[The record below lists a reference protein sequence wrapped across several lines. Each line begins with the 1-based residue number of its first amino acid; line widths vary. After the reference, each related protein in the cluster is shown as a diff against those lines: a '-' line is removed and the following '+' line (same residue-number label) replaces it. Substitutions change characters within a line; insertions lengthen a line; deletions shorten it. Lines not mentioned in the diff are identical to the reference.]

1 LENSKNSR
9 FQKRGKILMTDD
21 MLEKAQT
28 MLEKYPLC
36 NHCLGRQF
44 ALLGYGLNNQKRG
57 EALKL
62 LLTMKAHQLALD
74 KNKTGISSLKIL
86 ASNGSFDMAT
96 QILKKMKKKVNEKK
110 VCHLCGGSFNTAQD
124 LANRSVSQ
132 LQHYEY
138 ATFLV
143 GVELPNEVEERE
155 DEFKA
160 EFEVKHG
167 ESMRNSFSREVGKK
181 IAEAT
186 GKLTDYNRPDIVVL
200 VDPFKGQI
208 SLQVNPLHISG
219 RYRKIMRGIPQSRW
233 LCSKCRG
240 KGCKNCNWTGK
251 MYPDSVEEFIGEPV
265 REQTMGEEIALHGAG
280 REDIDARMLGRGR
293 PFVIEVKKPKKR
305 FIDLRSLT
313 KTINERAQG
322 KVQVSNLRFANKD
335 LVRKLKKK
343 EAAEKEY
350 KVMVEFGKPVD
361 DKQLSLLE
369 KSLVNAVVKQQTPQ
383 RVLHRRADLVREKHI
398 YEAKVKKLSFNRIEL
413 KLRCQGGLYIKEL
426 VTGDNGR
433 TIPNVAEIV
442 GVKAVPL
449 DLDVL
454 SVLMK
459 KED

>member
-1 LENSKNSR
+1 
-9 FQKRGKILMTDD
+9 M
-21 MLEKAQT
+21 
-28 MLEKYPLC
+28 
-36 NHCLGRQF
+36 
-44 ALLGYGLNNQKRG
+44 LGYGLDNQKRG

-62 LLTMKAHQLALD
+62 LLTMEAHQLASD
-74 KNKTGISSLKIL
+74 KNKTGIASLKIL
-86 ASNGSFDMAT
+86 ASNGSFDMAA
-96 QILKKMKKKVNEKK
+96 QILRNMKKKVNEKK
-110 VCHLCGGSFNTAQD
+110 VCHLCSGSFDSAQD
-124 LANRSVSQ
+124 LADQSVSQ

-143 GVELPNEVEERE
+143 GVELPTEVEERE

-186 GKLTDYNRPDIVVL
+186 GKATDYKRPDIVVL
-200 VDPFKGQI
+200 VNPFKGQI
-208 SLQVNPLHISG
+208 SLQVNPLHVAG

-233 LCSKCRG
+233 LCSKCHG

-251 MYPDSVEEFIGEPV
+251 MYPDSVEEFIGEPF
-265 REQTMGEEIALHGAG
+265 RELTMGEEIALHGAG

-305 FIDLRSLT
+305 FIKLRNLT

-322 KVQVSNLRFANKD
+322 KVEVSNLRFANKD
-335 LVRKLKKK
+335 LVRKLKKE

-350 KVMVEFGKPVD
+350 KVIVEFAKPVD
-361 DKQLSLLE
+361 DKQLSFLE
-369 KSLVNAVVKQQTPQ
+369 KSLVNAVIKQQTPQ
-383 RVLHRRADLVREKHI
+383 RVLHRRANLVREKHI
-398 YEAKVKKLSFNRIEL
+398 YEAKIKRLSLNRIEL

-426 VTGDNGR
+426 ITGDNGR
-433 TIPNVAEIV
+433 TTPNVAEII
-442 GVKAVPL
+442 GFGAVPL

-454 SVLMK
+454 SVLM
-459 KED
+459 